1 MTEPDPHPEPGPDAG
16 IDEIQADIE
25 RTRDQLGETVG
36 ALSSKLDVKQRTKQ
50 KAADTGELIAEKAHA
65 VQAMGSGLSAAAV
78 NVATDDKG
86 SVKRVVPLTVV
97 AVVAVILGIVI
108 WKRRH

>member
-1 MTEPDPHPEPGPDAG
+1 
-16 IDEIQADIE
+16 
-25 RTRDQLGETVG
+25 
-36 ALSSKLDVKQRTKQ
+36 
-50 KAADTGELIAEKAHA
+50 
-65 VQAMGSGLSAAAV
+65 MGSGLSAAAV

>member
-1 MTEPDPHPEPGPDAG
+1 MTEPDQHPEPGPDAG

-36 ALSSKLDVKQRTKQ
+36 ALSSKLDVKERAKQ
-50 KAADTGELIAEKAHA
+50 KATDTKELITEKVHA
-65 VQAMGSGLSAAAV
+65 IEAKAPELSTGAV
-78 NVATDDKG
+78 NAATDDKG
-86 SVKRVVPLTVV
+86 SVKPIVPCTVV
-97 AVVAVILGIVI
+97 ATVAVILGIVI